1 MIILILNIESIANS
15 TPKGLQRQFNKINIS
30 LGHTRFGSVDL
41 KEQHGCLVSLWNL
54 VMISFPLWHHY
65 SLQYPVCLS
74 LQAIKAIGCPK
85 SIHCCPTLC
94 RALVFK
100 VHGNDSTKENFA

>member
-74 LQAIKAIGCPK
+74 QEHSLLSHPLQSPSVQGPWK
-85 SIHCCPTLC
+85 
-94 RALVFK
+94 
-100 VHGNDSTKENFA
+100 